1 MVLIGLGQGLL
12 LAPLTAAGVAGVA
25 REDAGA
31 ASGLV
36 NVAHQLGGAL
46 GLGLLVLVFASA
58 GSSIE
63 QQDSAALAHRIAAV
77 MDVAA
82 LLLGLALIVSW
93 FFIVKPHRRQ
103 QAKQQEA
110 LS

>member
-1 MVLIGLGQGLL
+1 
-12 LAPLTAAGVAGVA
+12 
-25 REDAGA
+25 
-31 ASGLV
+31 
-36 NVAHQLGGAL
+36 
-46 GLGLLVLVFASA
+46 
-58 GSSIE
+58 
-63 QQDSAALAHRIAAV
+63 